1 MSDPK
6 QELVEKVTQLVN
18 QRYGGDWNR
27 AFRHY
32 SGLGGSS
39 GLVDRDAVATL
50 LKDAGIGNAITR
62 GAWTNG
68 IVKEL
73 DEDEDRK
80 ISWDEFRKI
89 FE

>member
-6 QELVEKVTQLVN
+6 QELVEKVTQLVK

-39 GLVDRDAVATL
+39 GLVDRDAVAEL
-50 LKDAGIGNAITR
+50 LKDAGIGNAMTR
-62 GAWTNG
+62 GAWTRG

-73 DEDEDRK
+73 DEDEDLK